1 MTRIR
6 KIGISAAFGA
16 ALLTASLAA
25 QTRGIEHGRRYD
37 RLIIRNVML
46 LDGKGTPARGPLD
59 VIVENN
65 RIAAVL
71 GGARPAAAYAKEEH
85 VLDGTGHYLLPGLID
100 AHVHLQDERA
110 GIPQPFEYSYKLWLA
125 SGITTVRDVGSDAA
139 KTLIERQKSRDGKIA
154 APRLYIYIVAS
165 GQTSEDIRRSVRA
178 IKAQGADGV
187 KIFGLD
193 RDLMKACVEEARAL
207 GLRVAHHVAV
217 EETDAWDDAAF
228 GVSTI
233 EHWYG
238 IPDAALNG
246 SQNFPPTYNY
256 SNESDRFRYA
266 GRLFREADPEKL
278 SRVLDTL
285 IAKGVSWIPTF
296 VIYEANRDLL
306 RAQNQPWFK
315 DYLHPA
321 LANYF
326 LPNPSNHGSFHFN
339 WSTTDEI
346 FWKEN
351 YQLWMKTVREFAKRG
366 GLVGAGDDAGF
377 IYEMYGFSFIRELEL
392 LQEAGFHP
400 IDVLQCATGN
410 NARLLGLEDQLG
422 RVRPGWLADLV
433 LIDENPLAN
442 FKFLYPTGVTDLK
455 DGRLIQRGGVKWTI
469 KDGIVY
475 DAPRL
480 LGEVKAMVAGARK

>member
-1 MTRIR
+1 MIRIR
-6 KIGISAAFGA
+6 TIALSVALGA
-16 ALLTASLAA
+16 ALLAVSLAA
-25 QTRGIEHGRRYD
+25 QTRGVEHGRRYD
-37 RLIIRNVML
+37 RLVIRDVTII
-46 LDGKGTPARGPLD
+46 DGKGTPARGPLD
-59 VIVENN
+59 VVVENN
-65 RIAAVL
+65 RIAAVEP
-71 GGARPAAAYAKEEH
+71 GPRSAAAYAKEEH
-85 VLDGTGHYLLPGLID
+85 VIDGTGMYLLPGLID

-110 GIPQPFEYSYKLWLA
+110 GIPQPFEYSYKLWL
-125 SGITTVRDVGSDAA
+125 SCGITTVRDVGSDAS
-139 KTLIERQKSRDGKIA
+139 KTLIERQKSREGKIA
-154 APRLYIYIVAS
+154 APRLYIYMVAS
-165 GQTSEDIRRSVRA
+165 GQTPDEIRRSVRA

-193 RDLMKACVEEARAL
+193 RDLMKACAEEARAL

-285 IAKGVSWIPTF
+285 IAKGVAWIPTF

-321 LANYF
+321 LALYF
-326 LPNPSNHGSFHFN
+326 LPNPANHGSFHFN
-339 WSTTDEI
+339 WTTTDEV
-346 FWKEN
+346 FWREN
-351 YQLWMKTVREFAKRG
+351 YQLWMKAVREFAKRG

-410 NARLLGLEDQLG
+410 NARIFGLEDQIG

-455 DGRLIQRGGVKWTI
+455 DGDLIQRGGVKWTI

-475 DAPRL
+475 DAQRL
-480 LGEVKAMVAGARK
+480 LGEVKAMVSAARK